1 MEKTLYVRS
10 LGRVSF
16 EEGDALQRALHKSAD
31 DYLLFLEH
39 HPVYTC
45 GSGTKS
51 EHLKDIDPE
60 INDVIDVDR
69 GGSITFHGP
78 GQLVGYP
85 VITVGETRGDLRSS
99 LAFIRSLQDVLIEA
113 LRILGIEAISKSD
126 YTGVWIDHGE
136 EYVDTDRYAKIA
148 AIGVKVAQ
156 GRTRHGFAL
165 NISTDLDAFSKIVP
179 CGIEE
184 YGVTSL
190 HQLGFDHIT
199 LDEITETI
207 TKTFL
212 EKFSYGEVDIASVS
226 SSSGTNQPRMVAD
239 VLTLSHAQTQRAFAS
254 TSATILVGEDESEK
268 LTVAVSEVVSSEVR
282 SSDFALHSERGRIS
296 DETEQP
302 SDLSRFSKEAV
313 SPLQPSLRLLGR
325 LAQAGVVVDL
335 EKDRRARP
343 EWMKNKV
350 KATEGFKELKEL
362 SRDLNLHTVCEEAG
376 CPNIY
381 ECWESKTATFMILG
395 ERCTRACTFCLVDT
409 RKPEA
414 VDANEPRNVAVAIS
428 SLGLEFAVITCV
440 ARDDLDDDG
449 AGHFAQTVREIRA
462 LSPNTGIE
470 LLISDCRGR
479 SESLDVIFAE
489 RPDVINHNIET
500 VARIQ
505 RAVRPSA
512 GYARSLSVLA
522 RAKAAGLTTKSGIIV
537 GMGET
542 SAEILQTLR
551 DLKNVGV
558 DIVTIGQYLQ
568 PTPSHLPVHRF
579 VEPREF
585 ALYKEFGE
593 LIGIRHV
600 ESGPLVRSSYHAKSS
615 AQAAQ

>member
-1 MEKTLYVRS
+1 MNESTLHVRS
-10 LGRVSF
+10 LGRVSY
-16 EEGDALQRALHKSAD
+16 EEGDSLQRALHKSTD

-39 HPVYTC
+39 YPVYTC
-45 GSGTKS
+45 GSATKP
-51 EHLKDIDPE
+51 EHLKSVADG
-60 INDVIDVDR
+60 INEVVDVDR

-85 VITVGETRGDLRSS
+85 VVTVGETRGDLRSS
-99 LAFIRSLQDVLIEA
+99 LSFIRSLQDVLIEA
-113 LRILGIEAISKSD
+113 LRILGVEAIAKSD
-126 YTGVWIDHGE
+126 YTGVWVDRGE
-136 EYVDTDRYAKIA
+136 ELADSERYVKIA
-148 AIGVKVAQ
+148 AIGVKVAK

-190 HQLGFDHIT
+190 HQLGFEHISHE
-199 LDEITETI
+199 EITETI

-212 EKFSYGEVDIASVS
+212 ERFSYDEVDIASVS
-226 SSSGTNQPRMVAD
+226 SPLETDLSRRESD
-239 VLTLSHAQTQRAFAS
+239 VLALSHAVPTQRAFPS
-254 TSATILVGEDESEK
+254 TSDSLLVAQDHDEK
-268 LTVAVSEVVSSEVR
+268 LLT
-282 SSDFALHSERGRIS
+282 
-296 DETEQP
+296 
-302 SDLSRFSKEAV
+302 SDLSRFSREAV

-325 LAQAGVVVDL
+325 LAQAGVAVDL

-414 VDANEPRNVAVAIS
+414 VDASEPRNVAVAIS

-449 AGHFAQTVREIRA
+449 AEHFAQTVREIRA

-522 RAKAAGLTTKSGIIV
+522 RAKAADLTTKSGIIV

-579 VEPREF
+579 VEPSEF
-585 ALYKEFGE
+585 AMYKEYGE
-593 LIGIRHV
+593 LIGISHV